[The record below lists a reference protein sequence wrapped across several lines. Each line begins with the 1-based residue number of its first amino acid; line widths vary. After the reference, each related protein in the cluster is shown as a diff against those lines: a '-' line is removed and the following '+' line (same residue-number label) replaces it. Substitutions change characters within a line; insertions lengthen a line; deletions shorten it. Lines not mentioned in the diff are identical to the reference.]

1 MPFWPPATQLAA
13 FLLVASLL
21 TITPGAD
28 MALVMRHALAG
39 GTRPA
44 FFASLGIAVGCLIWG
59 AGSALGVSV
68 LFARSAV
75 AFSVLKYVGGAYLVY
90 LGVRAL
96 REAIGARASGGP
108 DRLRAL
114 RYGESAVALAK
125 AEGPPL
131 RHVAEGP
138 PLRQT
143 YGRWKAFGQGLLT
156 NLLNPKVAVFYVTF
170 LPQFVVPNRPVLS
183 QSIFLA
189 FTHVVMGL
197 AWLIVYARF
206 INRMAAVLL
215 TDRVKRR
222 IEAITGTVLMALG
235 IRLALA
241 RR

>member
-1 MPFWPPATQLAA
+1 MPFWPPAAQLAA
-13 FLLVASLL
+13 FLLVAGLL

-75 AFSVLKYVGGAYLVY
+75 AFAVLKYVGGAYLVY
-90 LGVRAL
+90 LGARAL
-96 REAIGARASGGP
+96 REAAIRRRATGGP
-108 DRLRAL
+108 
-114 RYGESAVALAK
+114 
-125 AEGPPL
+125 EGPPL
-131 RHVAEGP
+131 RHIGEAP
-138 PLRQT
+138 PLRHIAGPSRPSRLRGFHGQ
-143 YGRWKAFGQGLLT
+143 WKAFGQGLLT

-170 LPQFVVPNRPVLS
+170 LPQFIVPNRPVLS

-197 AWLIVYARF
+197 TWLTIYARV
-206 INRMAAVLL
+206 IDRMAAVLL
-215 TDRVKRR
+215 TERVKRR
-222 IEAITGTVLMALG
+222 IEAVTGTVLMALG

>member
-1 MPFWPPATQLAA
+1 MNILVTLPPPAQLAA
-13 FLLVASLL
+13 FLIVAGLL

-44 FFASLGIAVGCLIWG
+44 FFASLGIAVGCLLWG

-68 LFARSAV
+68 LFARSAF
-75 AFSVLKYVGGAYLVY
+75 AFAMLKYVGGAYLVY
-90 LGVRAL
+90 LGVRAF
-96 REAIGARASGGP
+96 REAIGSRAPGGP
-108 DRLRAL
+108 
-114 RYGESAVALAK
+114 K
-125 AEGPPL
+125 GPPL

-138 PLRQT
+138 PPGPATAPSRASRLRGFHGQ
-143 YGRWKAFGQGLLT
+143 WKAFGQGLLT

-197 AWLIVYARF
+197 TWLTIYARF
-206 INRMAAVLL
+206 IDRMAAVLL

-222 IEAITGTVLMALG
+222 IEAMTGTVLMALG